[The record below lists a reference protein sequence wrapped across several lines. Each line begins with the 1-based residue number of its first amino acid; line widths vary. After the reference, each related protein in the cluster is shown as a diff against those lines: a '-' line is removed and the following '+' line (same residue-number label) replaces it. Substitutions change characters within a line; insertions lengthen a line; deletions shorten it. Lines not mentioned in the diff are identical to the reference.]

1 MTCAIAQTPS
11 RFVGTVQAVRPE
23 AVEVKTD
30 QGDVVTAKTI
40 SETVVQRVAPGVKDL
55 KQAETIPLSDVGGGD
70 RVLVTLEPGTQDLRR
85 LVVMAA
91 SDISRRNEADRL
103 DWQKRGVSGIVASV
117 KGNDVTVRMR
127 SLMGETQA
135 VVTVT
140 ARTSYRRY
148 APDSVRFADARASAL
163 SEIGA
168 GDQLRARGVKSEDG
182 LKVTAEEVVFGTF
195 LTKAGKVTSVDTAA
209 KLINVVE
216 NGTNKPLTIRIAADS
231 QLKRMPDFSM
241 MGGGPPGGMPPGGMP
256 GGRPGAMPGAPGAG
270 MGMGMGM
277 RPPDMS
283 QMLERMPAAK
293 LEDLQPGQTVVVSS
307 TKGQAAGEVTAIM
320 LVANADMLLRMA
332 SMQGGQSRGAG
343 QAGGMP
349 GGMGMGGG
357 MMGGM
362 GGGLEG
368 MQLPGIMP

>member
-1 MTCAIAQTPS
+1 MMCAIAQTPS

-30 QGDVVTAKTI
+30 QGDVVTAKMI
-40 SETVVQRVAPGVKDL
+40 AETVVQRVAPGVKDL
-55 KQAETIPLSDVGGGD
+55 KQAETIPLSDVSGGD

-127 SLMGETQA
+127 SLVGETQA

-195 LTKAGKVTSVDTAA
+195 LTKAGKVTSVDADA
-209 KLINVVE
+209 KLIQVVE

-270 MGMGMGM
+270 MGMGM

-307 TKGQAAGEVTAIM
+307 TKGQTAGEVTAIM
-320 LVANADMLLRMA
+320 LLANADMLLRMA
-332 SMQGGQSRGAG
+332 SMQGGQNRGAG

-362 GGGLEG
+362 GVGLEG